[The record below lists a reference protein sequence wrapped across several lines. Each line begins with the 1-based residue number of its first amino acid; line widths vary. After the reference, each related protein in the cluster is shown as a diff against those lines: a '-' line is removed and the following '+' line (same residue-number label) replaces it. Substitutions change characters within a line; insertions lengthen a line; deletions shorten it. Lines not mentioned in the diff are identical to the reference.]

1 MLLVASQEDFVSF
14 LPFFYCF
21 ELTSPYCKEG
31 GGGKCVLMNSK
42 EMFDKREK
50 KNGQLEANAPL
61 SACEAYNT
69 SGLVHLAITKY
80 SHASH

>member
-1 MLLVASQEDFVSF
+1 
-14 LPFFYCF
+14 
-21 ELTSPYCKEG
+21 
-31 GGGKCVLMNSK
+31 MNSK